1 MPKVGSTA
9 ARLYGP
15 LARGFGSRVRAAVQ
29 RFSSKAEAAKAM
41 GLSTDQVNTLINE
54 AAVPNFAAMAAL
66 AVNSGVTLEYLAFD
80 RAGEQKP
87 STEKS
92 FSAGDDIVSLSR
104 LDGSGSL
111 PFPRVVI
118 TTNYDS
124 VLDAA
129 LDAARFATMLAPG
142 TAMEPTIKR
151 RALLIVDLSAKR
163 IVDGEIFVFD
173 FTGDLIVRRIQRE
186 VDGSLMLRAD
196 NPIYEPM
203 KLSPAEAEV
212 AKVLGRV
219 IWRGSE
225 L

>member
-9 ARLYGP
+9 DRLYGP

-29 RFSSKAEAAKAM
+29 HFSSKAEAAKAM

-54 AAVPNFAAMAAL
+54 GAVPNFAAMAAL
-66 AVNSGVTLEYLAFD
+66 AVNSGVTLDYLAFD
-80 RAGEQKP
+80 RAGGPKP

-92 FSAGDDIVSLSR
+92 FSAGDDTVSLSR
-104 LDGSGSL
+104 LDGGDSL

-118 TTNYDS
+118 PTNFDPL
-124 VLDAA
+124 LD
-129 LDAARFATMLAPG
+129 DARFATMLAPG

-173 FTGDLIVRRIQRE
+173 FTGDLVVRRIQRE

-203 KLSPAEAEV
+203 KLSPAEAET

>member
-9 ARLYGP
+9 QRLYGP
-15 LARGFGSRVRAAVQ
+15 LARGFGSRIRAAVQ
-29 RFSSKAEAAKAM
+29 HFSSKGEAAKAM
-41 GLSTDQVNTLINE
+41 GLSTDQVNTVINE

-66 AVNSGVTLEYLAFD
+66 AVSSGVTLDYLAFD
-80 RAGEQKP
+80 RTAGDKP
-87 STEKS
+87 STGKS
-92 FSAGDDIVSLSR
+92 YSAAADTVSLSR
-104 LDGSGSL
+104 LDGSGSV
-111 PFPRVVI
+111 PFPRVI
-118 TTNYDS
+118 TTNFDS
-124 VLDAA
+124 LFDEASLAA
-129 LDAARFATMLAPG
+129 MLAPG

-151 RALLIVDLSAKR
+151 RALLIIDLSATR
-163 IVDGEIFVFD
+163 IVDGEIFAFD
-173 FTGDLIVRRIQRE
+173 FAGDLVVRRIQRE

-203 KLSPAEAEV
+203 KLSPPEAQS

>member
-1 MPKVGSTA
+1 MPRVGSTA
-9 ARLYGP
+9 ERLYGP
-15 LARGFGSRVRAAVQ
+15 LARGFGSRVKAAVQ
-29 RFSSKAEAAKAM
+29 RFSSKADAAKAM
-41 GLSTDQVNTLINE
+41 GLSTDQVNVLINE

-66 AVNSGVTLEYLAFD
+66 AVNSGVTLDYLAFD
-80 RAGEQKP
+80 RADGKP

-92 FSAGDDIVSLSR
+92 FTADDDTVSLSR
-104 LDGSGSL
+104 LDGSGSM

-124 VLDAA
+124 LLEASS
-129 LDAARFATMLAPG
+129 LATMLAPG

-151 RALLIVDLSAKR
+151 RALLIIDLSAKR

-173 FTGDLIVRRIQRE
+173 FTGDLVVRRIQRE

-203 KLSPAEAEV
+203 KLSPAEAET